1 MEKILNTELYKV
13 AREGAT
19 ETALQGN
26 IMNSMRKEHITVQFV
41 AIHYSF
47 PLQNLQPHAA
57 GLPFTSQYI
66 KQCKIQKRHFL

>member
-19 ETALQGN
+19 ETALQEN
-26 IMNSMRKEHITVQFV
+26 IMNSMRKELITVQFV

-47 PLQNLQPHAA
+47 PLQNLQPHVA

-66 KQCKIQKRHFL
+66 KTV